1 MSIRSWFIDRQ
12 VSRQTHPLQQC
23 SAMRRSPVRIA
34 AVEHRGFR
42 AGTWAWQQ
50 LNQGVVARCEVRRRR
65 PREGEQP
72 AGCDQIDGAERS
84 TGKLDAEDR
93 EELADVYGDRTD
105 EHGAARIIHSVGR
118 NTGPGTWRSGARR
131 CLSLDQAGE
140 RARDAA

>member
-1 MSIRSWFIDRQ
+1 MLSDEAITGSYRS
-12 VSRQTHPLQQC
+12 
-23 SAMRRSPVRIA
+23 RRAPRISGWHLGVA
-34 AVEHRGFR
+34 AAKPR
-42 AGTWAWQQ
+42 
-50 LNQGVVARCEVRRRR
+50 VRRRR

>member
-1 MSIRSWFIDRQ
+1 
-12 VSRQTHPLQQC
+12 
-23 SAMRRSPVRIA
+23 MRRSPVRIA